1 MKPLTTEE
9 KAKLYEEAIEQAK
22 KELATCGDMNCDAA
36 RQIFRLFP
44 ELKESEDERIR
55 QRIIH
60 ALHGD
65 VLEMSEIKEAI
76 AWLEKQGEMDMESYK
91 VAEDEKR
98 EFVGD
103 GFIKCYANFQDFKE
117 GETYWLEYVGN
128 DNYNVRSDNLLG
140 KTYHITPCQLYTVFK
155 KQTWLEKQ
163 GTPAKLS
170 EEEQNRFAKGVLSSC
185 ALSFIDYLDAHK
197 YEGKMCVSNGE
208 CEDIENA
215 FHNAMW
221 DRLHRY
227 YCKYIEKQGE
237 QKPNPYSG
245 TSFDYDGHTWGMCA
259 RDNGVEILFDG
270 ELKAFL
276 SLEKSFIYPIHSQ
289 PELAPKSAKE
299 ALFDYENANIQQKDF
314 APKIEP
320 KFHKGEWV
328 VSKLD
333 RKARQISE
341 VHCDEY
347 NDYYIVEGDEYQIE
361 EYDRLHHL
369 WTIQDAKDGDVL
381 FYDSTCG
388 FTFIY
393 NGINSEG
400 ALLYSYVESNDGS
413 PLLKYNIGKPNVG
426 IGYVTDKNIYP
437 ATKEQ
442 RDLLFQKME
451 EAGYE
456 WDAEKKEPKR
466 IEPQPSQWN
475 ISDFRT
481 WQYIVCDVLTKYN
494 GIGQYL
500 DNGLCKQIAKY
511 MQENWSK
518 NLIQPQNTWKPSD
531 EQMEAMNTLIINIVR
546 NPLLLD
552 NFTQANLKTL
562 YDDLKKLR
570 EE

>member
-1 MKPLTTEE
+1 MYGNYWKDLTKGVCNTEHGTQ
-9 KAKLYEEAIEQAK
+9 LDYI
-22 KELATCGDMNCDAA
+22 
-36 RQIFRLFP
+36 
-44 ELKESEDERIR
+44 LK
-55 QRIIH
+55 H
-60 ALHGD
+60 
-65 VLEMSEIKEAI
+65 
-76 AWLEKQGEMDMESYK
+76 WT
-91 VAEDEKR
+91 
-98 EFVGD
+98 
-103 GFIKCYANFQDFKE
+103 E
-117 GETYWLEYVGN
+117 GEHYTK
-128 DNYNVRSDNLLG
+128 LLDKQDEQILANIA
-140 KTYHITPCQLYTVFK
+140 KT
-155 KQTWLEKQ
+155 
-163 GTPAKLS
+163 
-170 EEEQNRFAKGVLSSC
+170 
-185 ALSFIDYLDAHK
+185 
-197 YEGKMCVSNGE
+197 
-208 CEDIENA
+208 
-215 FHNAMW
+215 
-221 DRLHRY
+221 
-227 YCKYIEKQGE
+227 CKDE

-245 TSFDYDGHTWGMCA
+245 ASFDYNGHTWGMCA

-381 FYDSTCG
+381 VCCDNKPFIFKGFFGLNFPNCLAAYCG
-388 FTFIY
+388 ITLENQFRHCSGKTFWT
-393 NGINSEG
+393 NQD
-400 ALLYSYVESNDGS
+400 V
-413 PLLKYNIGKPNVG
+413 K
-426 IGYVTDKNIYP
+426 P

-442 RDLLFQKME
+442 IDLLFAKMQ

-466 IEPQPSQWN
+466 IEPQPYQWN